1 MYNYNDGFNQNM
13 SPYNYYNRNMNY
25 NPMNANNGMNM
36 KNLPHY
42 EVIRVNGR
50 AGAEAF
56 QMGENSSVLLLD
68 ETANIIWF
76 AQTDG
81 AGYKSLTPFTITQYI
96 EQPKVDINALND
108 KVSQL
113 EDMIAEIKEAVVNVK
128 SNSGNDAK
136 PTKKQGRATSS
147 LIPE

>member
-1 MYNYNDGFNQNM
+1 MYNNYDGRNQNI
-13 SPYNYYNRNMNY
+13 SPYNYYN
-25 NPMNANNGMNM
+25 PMNFNQLNSNGMNI

-81 AGYKSLTPFTITQYI
+81 AGYKTLTPFTITPYI
-96 EQPKVDINALND
+96 EQQPVDINTLND
-108 KVSQL
+108 KVAQL
-113 EDMIAEIKEAVVNVK
+113 ENMIAEIKEAVSCGKPNTGTNAK
-128 SNSGNDAK
+128 STRKQSKTTTNSD
-136 PTKKQGRATSS
+136 T
-147 LIPE
+147 E

>member
-1 MYNYNDGFNQNM
+1 MYNYYDGNQNM
-13 SPYNYYNRNMNY
+13 QPYNNYNRMNY
-25 NPMNANNGMNM
+25 SQFNNGMNM

-81 AGYKSLTPFTITQYI
+81 AGYKTLTPFTITQYI
-96 EQPKVDINALND
+96 EQPPVDVNVLND
-108 KVSQL
+108 RVAQL
-113 EDMIAEIKEAVVNVK
+113 ENMITEIKEEVSNGK
-128 SNSGNDAK
+128 SNSGNNEK

>member
-1 MYNYNDGFNQNM
+1 MYNNYDGRNQNI
-13 SPYNYYNRNMNY
+13 SPYNYYNPMNY
-25 NPMNANNGMNM
+25 NQLNSNGMNI

-81 AGYKSLTPFTITQYI
+81 AGYKTLTPFTITQYV
-96 EQPKVDINALND
+96 EQPPVDVNVLND
-108 KVSQL
+108 RVAQL
-113 EDMIAEIKEAVVNVK
+113 ENMIAEIKEAVSSGK
-128 SNSGNDAK
+128 SNTGNDAK

>member
-1 MYNYNDGFNQNM
+1 MYNYYDGQNQNM
-13 SPYNYYNRNMNY
+13 SPYNNYGRMNY
-25 NPMNANNGMNM
+25 NPLNNGMNM

-113 EDMIAEIKEAVVNVK
+113 EDMIAEIKEAVSSGK
-128 SNSGNDAK
+128 SNTGNDAK

>member
-25 NPMNANNGMNM
+25 NPMNTNNGMNM

-81 AGYKSLTPFTITQYI
+81 AGYKTLTPFTIT
-96 EQPKVDINALND
+96 
-108 KVSQL
+108 
-113 EDMIAEIKEAVVNVK
+113 
-128 SNSGNDAK
+128 
-136 PTKKQGRATSS
+136 
-147 LIPE
+147 

>member
-1 MYNYNDGFNQNM
+1 
-13 SPYNYYNRNMNY
+13 
-25 NPMNANNGMNM
+25 MNM

-42 EVIRVNGR
+42 EAIRVNGR

-113 EDMIAEIKEAVVNVK
+113 EDMITEIKEAVVNVK

>member
-1 MYNYNDGFNQNM
+1 MMEIKICHHTIITIVWNYSQF
-13 SPYNYYNRNMNY
+13 
-25 NPMNANNGMNM
+25 NNGMNM

-56 QMGENSSVLLLD
+56 QMGENSSVLLMD

-81 AGYKSLTPFTITQYI
+81 AGYKTLTPFTITQYI
-96 EQPKVDINALND
+96 EQPPVDVNALND
-108 KVSQL
+108 RVAQL
-113 EDMIAEIKEAVVNVK
+113 
-128 SNSGNDAK
+128 
-136 PTKKQGRATSS
+136 KQR
-147 LIPE
+147 

>member
-1 MYNYNDGFNQNM
+1 MYNNYYDGNQNM
-13 SPYNYYNRNMNY
+13 SPYNNYNRMNY
-25 NPMNANNGMNM
+25 SQFNNGMNM

-81 AGYKSLTPFTITQYI
+81 AGYKTLTPFTITQYI
-96 EQPKVDINALND
+96 EQPPVDVNDLND
-108 KVSQL
+108 RVAQL
-113 EDMIAEIKEAVVNVK
+113 ENMIAEIKEAVGNGK
-128 SNSGNDAK
+128 SNTSYN
-136 PTKKQGRATSS
+136 GR
-147 LIPE
+147 

>member
-1 MYNYNDGFNQNM
+1 MYNYYDGQNQNM
-13 SPYNYYNRNMNY
+13 SPYNNYGRMNY
-25 NPMNANNGMNM
+25 NPLNNGMNM

-56 QMGENSSVLLLD
+56 QMVENSSVLLLD

-81 AGYKSLTPFTITQYI
+81 AGYKTLTPFTITQYI
-96 EQPKVDINALND
+96 EQPPVDVNDLND
-108 KVSQL
+108 RVAQL
-113 EDMIAEIKEAVVNVK
+113 ENMIAEIKEAVSSGK
-128 SNSGNDAK
+128 SNTGNDAK

>member
-1 MYNYNDGFNQNM
+1 MYNNYYDGNQNM
-13 SPYNYYNRNMNY
+13 SPYNNYNRMNY
-25 NPMNANNGMNM
+25 SQFNSGMNM

-81 AGYKSLTPFTITQYI
+81 AGYKTLTPFTITQYI
-96 EQPKVDINALND
+96 EQPPVDVNVLND
-108 KVSQL
+108 RVAQL
-113 EDMIAEIKEAVVNVK
+113 ENMIAEIKEAVCNGK
-128 SNSGNDAK
+128 SNTSNDAK
-136 PTKKQGRATSS
+136 PTKKQGRATAS

>member
-1 MYNYNDGFNQNM
+1 MYNYGNGQNPNM
-13 SPYNYYNRNMNY
+13 PPLYNYYNPMNY
-25 NPMNANNGMNM
+25 NSAVMNT

-81 AGYKSLTPFTITQYI
+81 AGYKTLTPFTITQYI
-96 EQPKVDINALND
+96 EQPPVDVNDLND
-108 KVSQL
+108 RVAQL
-113 EDMIAEIKEAVVNVK
+113 ENMIAEIKEAVSSGKPNT
-128 SNSGNDAK
+128 GNDAK
-136 PTKKQGRATSS
+136 PTKKGRATTS